1 MNKFTGNDSRPDVR
15 GFHPFGCPVF
25 VLDSKIQG
33 GGAIPKWNPKARV
46 GVYLG
51 HSPCDIGSVALVLNP
66 KTLIVSTQYHLSY

>member
-1 MNKFTGNDSRPDVR
+1 LDKDGRSPMNKFTGNDSRPDVR

-25 VLDSKIQG
+25 
-33 GGAIPKWNPKARV
+33 GAIPKWNPKARV